1 MQLAMTPPVESTRL
15 YVRNLPVYVD
25 NARLR
30 AHFESQGEVT
40 DAAVVFTK
48 TDKKSRRFGFV
59 GYKTS
64 EQARRAC
71 AYFHQTYFDSCK
83 INVSFALRKA
93 EESSY
98 GIRPW
103 SKYSKGSSQFEAQH
117 NTNEKKRKLASK
129 NTTGANQ
136 TDEFE
141 EFAETMKARSKARFW
156 ANDDVQNVQTSIQKK
171 EEDGLEV
178 AETSNSD
185 SSDDTIRHLSDMEY
199 LRFKAAKRAKKQ
211 SLKIAEKKSDK
222 SDHPSEPSAE
232 KVLHGIPSENDAAFV
247 SNRLFVRNLPYSAME
262 EDLRA
267 IFEASKKVTEVH
279 IPLDETK
286 RRKGFGFVLFETA
299 SDAQKALVSV
309 DGTAFQGRVLHVT
322 FAEAKPEQAADPTD
336 NSLSYREKK
345 TLEKQA
351 NANQPIGWNASHIR
365 SDAAVGTLASR
376 MGIARS
382 DVLSQEHGNMAVR
395 LALCETMLVKE
406 NKDFFANHGVDLSA
420 IQGAL
425 ISTDKSEAK
434 TDILRSTTVILIKN
448 LPHTTEE
455 NELCQKF
462 GKFGQILK
470 FLLAPSKTVALIEF
484 VEASE
489 ARKAFRSLAYRKYQH
504 VPLYLEWAPLH
515 VFTTKSIESQ
525 RTNPGIVEADLMDE
539 QIGEAP
545 CVELRN
551 TLCLKNLSFTTREST
566 LETYFGR
573 FGKLR
578 KVTIAKTRDKRGG
591 ILSMGFGFVEF
602 ADENDAQNA
611 LSVSEQS
618 SPVID
623 GHSLSVTLSQKK
635 VERNKTDQDGKS
647 SSKIIIRNVAFEAT
661 IRDIRHLCGAFGQL
675 KRVRMPKKF
684 DGRHRGFAF
693 VEYMTEQ
700 EAKDA
705 FNSLCKSHLYGRHL
719 VLEWAEEEENSV
731 ESLRIKAKRDLMS
744 LSTPQKCVQE
754 EDDFSE

>member
-1 MQLAMTPPVESTRL
+1 MTLPVETTRL
-15 YVRNLPVYVD
+15 YVRNLPTYVD

-40 DAAVVFTK
+40 DAAVVLTK
-48 TDKKSRRFGFV
+48 ADKKSRRFGFV

-64 EQARRAC
+64 DQARRAC

-83 INVSFALRKA
+83 LNVSFAVPKA
-93 EESSY
+93 EESVC

-103 SKYSKGSSQFEAQH
+103 SKYSSGSSQFAALH
-117 NTNEKKRKLASK
+117 NTNEKKRKLVKGQVAGTNST
-129 NTTGANQ
+129 N
-136 TDEFE
+136 DFE

-156 ANDDVQNVQTSIQKK
+156 ANDDVQNFDTNQKS
-171 EEDGLEV
+171 EEDRIKA

-185 SSDDTIRHLSDMEY
+185 TSEDTMHPLSDMEY
-199 LRFKAAKRAKKQ
+199 LRSKAAKCDNKAPTLRVKEA
-211 SLKIAEKKSDK
+211 SDK
-222 SDHPSEPSAE
+222 SISTTSEPEATQ
-232 KVLHGIPSENDAAFV
+232 VDGITAQNKADYAC
-247 SNRLFVRNLPYSAME
+247 NRLFVRNLPFSAVE
-262 EDLRA
+262 EDLRT
-267 IFEASKKVTEVH
+267 IFEAFGKVAEVH

-286 RRKGFGFVLFETA
+286 RRKGFGFVSFDTV
-299 SDAQKALVSV
+299 SDAQKALQNV
-309 DGTAFQGRVLHVT
+309 DGIAFQGRVLYVT
-322 FAEAKPEQAADPTD
+322 FAEAKPEITADPLD
-336 NSLSYREKK
+336 KNLSYREKK

-365 SDAAVGTLASR
+365 SDAAVGTLANR

-406 NKDFFANHGVDLSA
+406 NKDFFSNHGVDLSA

-425 ISTDKSEAK
+425 LSDSKSNAK
-434 TDILRSTTVILIKN
+434 SDIMRSTTVILIKN

-455 NELCQKF
+455 DELCQKF
-462 GKFGQILK
+462 GTFGQILK
-470 FLLAPSKTVALIEF
+470 FLLAPSRTVALIEF

-515 VFTTKSIESQ
+515 VFTTKTVDIQTSK
-525 RTNPGIVEADLMDE
+525 PGVVKADLIDE

-545 CVELRN
+545 CMELRN

-566 LETYFGR
+566 LETYFSK

-578 KVTIAKTRDKRGG
+578 KVTIAKSRDKRGG

-602 ADENDAQNA
+602 ADENDAQRA
-611 LSVSEQS
+611 LSASEQS
-618 SPVID
+618 SPIID
-623 GHSLSVTLSQKK
+623 GHSLRVTLSQKK
-635 VERNKTDQDGKS
+635 VERKTSDKDGKS
-647 SSKIIIRNVAFEAT
+647 TSKIIIRNVAFEAT
-661 IRDIRHLCGAFGQL
+661 VHDIRSLCGAFGQL

-693 VEYMTEQ
+693 VEFMTEQ

-731 ESLRIKAKRDLMS
+731 ESLRVKAKRDLLS
-744 LSTPQKCVQE
+744 LSTSQKSVQE